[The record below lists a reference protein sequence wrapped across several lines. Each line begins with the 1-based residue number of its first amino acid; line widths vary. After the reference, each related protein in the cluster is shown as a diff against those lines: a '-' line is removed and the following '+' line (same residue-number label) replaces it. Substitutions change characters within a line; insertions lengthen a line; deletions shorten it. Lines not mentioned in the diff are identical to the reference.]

1 MNNILSRLWQ
11 RLCDHW
17 NGPQWR
23 AKCQR
28 AEMERRTAQWRLENA
43 QFEARCWESTANA
56 RSRRSNRQQKG
67 RK

>member
-1 MNNILSRLWQ
+1 MTNILSRLWR

-28 AEMERRTAQWRLENA
+28 AEMECRTAQWRLDCS
-43 QFEARCWESTANA
+43 QVEARCWEATANA
-56 RSRRSNRQQKG
+56 RSRKFNRQKKG
-67 RK
+67 HQ